1 MAEDEGSL
9 AACAFPSFFSPPE
22 DTALN
27 TRLWTLDRPAPGRPE
42 IHGNIDKF
50 IRLLES
56 VGRWLLSI
64 QVYRALTTCVP

>member
-27 TRLWTLDRPAPGRPE
+27 TRLWTLDRPPRAGP